1 MRVDYDSLLGTEENK
16 GSSGK
21 LGEIKELELDIEN
34 NMKDGKHLSAVSFP
48 SEYML

>member
-16 GSSGK
+16 GK